1 MVVPS
6 PFRTLARISAS
17 DRCAPWHL
25 RARRAFSPSARRL
38 APCPT
43 PSPYAPSCSRARS
56 NKAVILADPFTL
68 DACAAILRWY
78 TPLHVAEDERSAG
91 GAMSVHAVSVVS
103 WAHSIVE
110 KCQSHAAEL
119 LFQLSLSEA
128 GNRALLAHPKCMT
141 AIRHHAAESGARQ
154 SEVGKACAG
163 ALRGLEGVPRADA
176 AASPRAAAGK
186 HVMVSYQWDH
196 QDMAVRVVGS
206 LKQRGFAVWFDLEA
220 MTGSTLDAMAAA
232 VEGASCALLC
242 ISEKYKASAS
252 CRLEGNY
259 VHEQRVPFVPLLV
272 QDGYKASGECRSPP
286 LPPSTHPRPCPCS

>member
-1 MVVPS
+1 
-6 PFRTLARISAS
+6 
-17 DRCAPWHL
+17 
-25 RARRAFSPSARRL
+25 
-38 APCPT
+38 
-43 PSPYAPSCSRARS
+43 
-56 NKAVILADPFTL
+56 
-68 DACAAILRWY
+68 
-78 TPLHVAEDERSAG
+78 
-91 GAMSVHAVSVVS
+91 MSVHAVSVVS

-154 SEVGKACAG
+154 SEAGKACAG